1 VSKLRD
7 TKVLEISATLPDPKL
22 AQSVA
27 QFLADETVNMSHGE
41 SLASDNVFAE
51 QAQKQVVEA
60 HKRLESVQKALA
72 DQAANSPVDG
82 LQSEIDAATA
92 LRGQLRQQLV
102 DAQANIAEYQQES
115 GQFAREQLA
124 AAQARAALLEKR
136 ADELDRE
143 IRQKSAA
150 LSRGQAIKDS
160 LISELKTTQL
170 AYDTD
175 TTRLR
180 DMRATAGTHSE
191 QLRVIDPGI
200 VPERPSSPNVPLN
213 VGAALLVALVSS
225 IVYLSFAFVYRRR
238 PVGFE
243 STVSRGMRA

>member
-1 VSKLRD
+1 
-7 TKVLEISATLPDPKL
+7 
-22 AQSVA
+22 
-27 QFLADETVNMSHGE
+27 
-41 SLASDNVFAE
+41 
-51 QAQKQVVEA
+51 
-60 HKRLESVQKALA
+60 
-72 DQAANSPVDG
+72 
-82 LQSEIDAATA
+82 
-92 LRGQLRQQLV
+92 LRQQLV

-225 IVYLSFAFVYRRR
+225 ILYLSFAFVYRRR